1 MDIGR
6 YLKERSDIVEKALDR
21 LLPSGDSPPEKLH
34 EAMRYSVFAG
44 GKRLRPI
51 ICMAALEAL
60 GKDPLPFMPA
70 ACALELVHTYSLIH
84 DDLPAMDDDDLRR
97 GKPTSHK
104 VFGEAV
110 AILAGDALLTLAF
123 ELIANMDTAPSPI
136 RLEIVRRLA
145 QCGGTGGLVGG
156 QMLDLAAEK
165 KEVSEEMLERIHA
178 QKTAAL
184 IEASVLFG
192 ALLGDTPVEQ
202 RQALSHYGHS
212 LGMAFQITDDILDAV
227 GDEKRTGKRV
237 RKDQESKKATY
248 PGHYGIDG
256 ARHIAEEYVHKALG
270 ALESF
275 DDKADPLREIARMI
289 ALRER

>member
-6 YLKERSDIVEKALDR
+6 YLKERSEIVEKALDR

-34 EAMRYSVFAG
+34 ESMRYSVFTG

-51 ICMAALEAL
+51 LCMVSLEAL
-60 GKDPLPFMPA
+60 GRDPLPFMSV

-104 VFGEAV
+104 VFGEAI

-123 ELIANMDTAPSPI
+123 ELIANMDTAAPPV

-145 QCGGTGGLVGG
+145 QRGGTGGLVGG
-156 QMLDLAAEK
+156 QMFDLAAEG

-184 IEASVLFG
+184 IQAAVVCGGILGG
-192 ALLGDTPVEQ
+192 ATEDQMG
-202 RQALSHYGHS
+202 AFSMYGHS
-212 LGMAFQITDDILDAV
+212 MGMAFQITDDILDAT
-227 GDEKRTGKRV
+227 GDEKKIGKRT
-237 RKDQESKKATY
+237 RKDRESQKATY
-248 PGHYGIDG
+248 PGCFGIDR
-256 ARHIAEEYVHKALG
+256 ARRIAEEYIQKALG
-270 ALESF
+270 ALKSF

-289 ALRER
+289 PSRQQ

>member
-1 MDIGR
+1 MDISR
-6 YLKERSDIVEKALDR
+6 YLKEKKEIVEKALDS
-21 LLPSGDSPPEKLH
+21 LLPPEHSPPEKLH

-51 ICMAALEAL
+51 ICMASLEAL

-104 VFGEAV
+104 VFGEAI

-123 ELIANMDTAPSPI
+123 ELIANMDTAPPPI

-156 QMLDLAAEK
+156 QVLDLAAEG

-192 ALLGDTPVEQ
+192 ALLGDTSVEQ
-202 RQALSHYGHS
+202 RQALSSYGHS
-212 LGMAFQITDDILDAV
+212 MGMAFQITDDILDAT
-227 GDEKRTGKRV
+227 GDEKKIGKRT
-237 RKDQESKKATY
+237 RKDRESQKATY
-248 PGHYGIDG
+248 PGCFGIDR
-256 ARHIAEEYVHKALG
+256 ARRIAEEYIQKALG
-270 ALESF
+270 ALKSF

-289 ALRER
+289 PSRER

>member
-6 YLKERSDIVEKALDR
+6 YLKERREIVEKALDR
-21 LLPSGDSPPEKLH
+21 LLPPGDSPPEKLH

-51 ICMAALEAL
+51 LCMAALEAL
-60 GKDPLPFMPA
+60 GRDSLPFMPA

-97 GKPTSHK
+97 GKPTNHK

-123 ELIANMDTAPSPI
+123 ELIANMDTAPPPI

-156 QMLDLAAEK
+156 QMLDLAAEG
-165 KEVSEEMLERIHA
+165 KEVSEEMLECIHA

-184 IEASVLFG
+184 IEAAVVCGGILGG
-192 ALLGDTPVEQ
+192 ATEDQLG
-202 RQALSHYGHS
+202 AFSIYGHS
-212 LGMAFQITDDILDAV
+212 MGMAFQITDDILDAA
-227 GDEKRTGKRV
+227 GDEVKIGKRT

-248 PGHYGIDG
+248 PGRYGIDG
-256 ARHIAEEYVHKALG
+256 ARHIAEEYVQKALG

-289 ALRER
+289 ALREQ